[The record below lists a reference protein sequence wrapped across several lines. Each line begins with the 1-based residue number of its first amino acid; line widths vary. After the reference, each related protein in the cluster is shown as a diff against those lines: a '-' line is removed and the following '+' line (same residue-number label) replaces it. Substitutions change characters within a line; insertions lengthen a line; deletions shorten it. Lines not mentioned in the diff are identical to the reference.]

1 VVPLAEEPS
10 RELTDA
16 GIPGRTR
23 PLFEELPPG
32 PPTWPAWMAVAIGF
46 FVALFG
52 LAGIYAFGAG
62 QLPAGSGL
70 AVALAGLAGGALLL
84 GGLVWIAVAALIRRR
99 PLPASRYRGPSIF
112 VLLAIVVVAGNL
124 FGTPLIV
131 LMLNGNPDRLTSPGV
146 VTVLLFL
153 TPVSFLLVT
162 WIFAGLPRV
171 LPGLRL
177 FRGARSWLDLGGGLL
192 LGILAAFAANLL
204 VVLIAEL
211 GKAITGQQIG
221 GEQLVVQL
229 AQEVPPLAAIGALVV
244 AAPVAEELFFRGLA
258 LNAWE
263 REYGTRRAVIGS
275 ALLFAAA
282 HLLDGS
288 YLAFLPILLL
298 GLLLA
303 ILFVRQ
309 RSLAL
314 TIGVHAGFNL
324 VSAVALL
331 LAH

>member
-1 VVPLAEEPS
+1 
-10 RELTDA
+10 
-16 GIPGRTR
+16 
-23 PLFEELPPG
+23 
-32 PPTWPAWMAVAIGF
+32 MAVAIGF
-46 FVALFG
+46 FVASFG
-52 LAGIYAFGAG
+52 LTGITLIGSG
-62 QLPAGSGL
+62 QLPQSSGL
-70 AVALAGLAGGALLL
+70 AVGLAGVVGGVVLL
-84 GGLVWIAVAALIRRR
+84 GGLVWVAVAALVRRR
-99 PLPASRYRGPSIF
+99 GLPANRYRGASIL

-124 FGTPLIV
+124 FGTPLIL

-146 VTVLLFL
+146 ITVLLFL

-162 WIFAGLPRV
+162 WVFGALPQV
-171 LPGLRL
+171 LQGLRL
-177 FRGARSWLDLGGGLL
+177 LRGARSWGDLGGGLA
-192 LGILAAFAANLL
+192 LGVVAAFAANLL
-204 VVLIAEL
+204 MILLAEL
-211 GKAITGQQIG
+211 AKALTGQQIG

-229 AQEVPPLAAIGALVV
+229 AQEVPPVAMIGALVV
-244 AAPVAEELFFRGLA
+244 AAPVAEELFFRGLT

-288 YLAFLPILLL
+288 YLAFVPILLL

-303 ILFVRQ
+303 VLFVRR

-324 VSAVALL
+324 VSAVAILL
-331 LAH
+331 VH